1 MPYKARSAGP
11 AAAPGAPG
19 TCGSAGAAAHGPAAA
34 GAPEPPV
41 PRSRRAMEPP
51 GTAGAPG
58 AAGRPWEEAKAF
70 YDNLAPKKKPKSV
83 RTPPRCRAGQSF
95 PPRRGISPSGCP
107 RVFRL
112 LRVPLGLS
120 RCPISSRFSR
130 VLLGAS
136 SSPGFPLE
144 PSGCPIS
151 SRCSGVPLGVFVF
164 FFFSLT
170 PISLQVLGKALGSL
184 QVPLWHLWVVLGFLG
199 SLWIPPVSLGSCRS
213 PGGSL
218 IPLG

>member
-1 MPYKARSAGP
+1 
-11 AAAPGAPG
+11 
-19 TCGSAGAAAHGPAAA
+19 
-34 GAPEPPV
+34 
-41 PRSRRAMEPP
+41 MEPP
-51 GTAGAPG
+51 DTAGAPG

-83 RTPPRCRAGQSF
+83 RTPATRCRAGQCF

-120 RCPISSRFSR
+120 GCPISYRFSR

-136 SSPGFPLE
+136 SSPVSPWNPLSA
-144 PSGCPIS
+144 PSPPGA
-151 SRCSGVPLGVFVF
+151 LGSPWVSLV
-164 FFFSLT
+164 FFFSLA
-170 PISLQVLGKALGSL
+170 PISLRVLGRKPWGLSRC
-184 QVPLWHLWVVLGFLG
+184 PLWHLWVALGFLG

-213 PGGSL
+213 LGGSL